1 MAAFSLPRI
10 AIRIGTAALLLSSFA
25 FAQQYTQTNLVSDV
39 AGKATVTDPN
49 LKNAWGLAR
58 SATSPWWVADNAT
71 GLSTLYN
78 AAGAIQGLVVTV
90 PPPKDGTGPS
100 APTGVVFN
108 GSTDFAVAPKA
119 PAVFIFV
126 TEDGTISGWNPG
138 VDLHNAK
145 LMVDNSEKHAV
156 YKGATIA
163 EADGKHYLYVANFRS
178 GRVEV
183 YDTNF
188 ARVKFS
194 EEHEG
199 REEHERRFDDDRLP
213 WGFAP
218 FNVQA
223 IGTNIYVTYAKQ
235 DSAKHDDVAGAGLGY
250 VDVYSTEGKLR
261 ARLQHGWWL
270 NSPWGVAMAPSEFG
284 EFSHSVLVGNFGSG
298 QIAGFNPVTGK
309 FLGLVKNPDSSVLT
323 IDGLWALYFGNGAAA
338 GPLNTLF
345 FSAGP
350 NGEADGLFGTLT
362 PVAADLTGEDEP

>member
-1 MAAFSLPRI
+1 MAAFSLPRM

-25 FAQQYTQTNLVSDV
+25 FAQQYTQINLVSDI
-39 AGKATVTDPN
+39 AGKATVTDAN
-49 LKNAWGLAR
+49 LVNAWGLTR
-58 SATSPWWVADNAT
+58 SSSSPWWIADNGT

-90 PPPKDGTGPS
+90 PPPKDATGPS
-100 APTGVVFN
+100 APTGIVFN
-108 GSTDFAVAPKA
+108 GSTDFAVATGA

-126 TEDGTISGWNPG
+126 TEDGTVSAWNPT

-145 LMVDNSEKHAV
+145 LVVDNSKKQAV

-163 EADGKHYLYVANFRS
+163 EAFGKHYLYVTNFRS

-188 ARVKFS
+188 KRVKLS
-194 EEHEG
+194 EE
-199 REEHERRFDDDRLP
+199 RFDDDRIRH
-213 WGFAP
+213 GFAP

-223 IGTNIYVTYAKQ
+223 IGTNIFVTYAKQ
-235 DSAKHDDVAGAGLGY
+235 DSEKHDDVAGAGLGF
-250 VDVYSTEGKLR
+250 VDVFSPSGRLR
-261 ARLQHGWWL
+261 ARLQHGPWL
-270 NSPWGVAMAPSEFG
+270 NSPWGVAMAPGEFG
-284 EFSHSVLVGNFGSG
+284 EFSHSLLVGNFGSG
-298 QIAGFNPVTGK
+298 QIAGYNPVTGK
-309 FLGLVKNPDSSVLT
+309 FLGLVKNPDNSVLS
-323 IDGLWALYFGNGAAA
+323 IDGLWALSFGNGAAA

-362 PVAADLTGEDEP
+362 PVSADLTGEDEP